1 MYAKARN
8 CERVSRDLGELKA
21 AWAEYRGRADEATKV
36 VFHGKEF
43 GLYTT
48 GSGEAQKGVLNREM
62 R

>member
-21 AWAEYRGRADEATKV
+21 TWAEYRGRADEATKV

-48 GSGEAQKGVLNREM
+48 QW
-62 R
+62 